1 MKKTVLIIFIVGI
14 VLTYGFIEQ
23 PKDGISMSSITGN
36 DLFQKNCASC
46 HGEKLQGKPPTFPSL
61 LNIESKLSKEEVNK
75 LLETGRGVMPSF
87 AHLSQQDRVAIT
99 GFLFGENT
107 KVSIETKQSPQE
119 KGSYF
124 FTANCASCHK
134 ISENDATPTGRKDWG
149 RTPANLGGVNKD
161 ISFESFTNILNM
173 GPCYMPSFSH
183 LSSEEKS
190 SIYKFLSAV
199 ENSEGTSTENSRKR
213 SCSGNCNCARK

>member
-1 MKKTVLIIFIVGI
+1 MKKIVFIIFIVGI

-23 PKDGISMSSITGN
+23 PKDTLLPLSITGN
-36 DLFQKNCASC
+36 DLYQKNCASC
-46 HGEKLQGKPPTFPSL
+46 HGDKLQGKPPTFPSL
-61 LNIESKLSKEEVNK
+61 LNIESKLSNEEVIK

-87 AHLSQQDRVAIT
+87 ANLSKQERVAIT
-99 GFLFGENT
+99 AFLFGKNT

-119 KGSYF
+119 KGSHLF
-124 FTANCASCHK
+124 RANCASCHK

-149 RTPANLGGVNKD
+149 RTPASLGGVNKD

-199 ENSEGTSTENSRKR
+199 KSSEEASTENSRKR
-213 SCSGNCNCARK
+213 SCSGKCNCVRE